1 MMTHWIKIIQLS
13 KALAKINFS
22 FLNFRYRLKKQ
33 IDFYTI
39 ILTCFILSIVGVV
52 YYYYFTM
59 IERFYLGLTDLG
71 INTLFLRLVFCGIS
85 VLLTVMCVFLLMNI
99 FCFSK
104 DTEQLQIFPMKPSDI
119 FTSKYIVAIF
129 FCYGIEVII
138 LLPVCIAQIQ
148 YLKEFSILV
157 TYLST
162 AIILPHIILFPL
174 AFIVTACL
182 KISILFKGRKLIFCI
197 IGITIYLIGI
207 IGYRMF
213 SISNFMSTEQDSLSW
228 LENIVTP
235 FPLFNQYIA
244 LPIGLQLSCIV
255 FSIIFTIGYYS
266 ICDFVIGKKYAHYGS
281 KANIKQNKLDF
292 KSSAKLKSYLIKE
305 YKIFFRNPVYVIN
318 GLFGILITPFLLPL
332 SFRIAT
338 TVDSISQIRT
348 LIATPKFSIY
358 AVMFAL
364 AVVILT
370 LSINVIA
377 SSSFSREGAKYW
389 IAKIIPYSIKQQAF
403 AKFLFSTSISAI
415 GIVINCL
422 IFKFYF
428 QYDFIQITWI
438 ALFSI
443 MFAVLWN
450 LIGIFIDMKR
460 PKLDWTNESEA
471 IKQNINVL
479 LSIVLCICISI
490 LFCVVIFKMVQKEL
504 SILTIICF
512 MLCSLFT
519 LIFLVCKGITLNRE

>member
-1 MMTHWIKIIQLS
+1 M
-13 KALAKINFS
+13 
-22 FLNFRYRLKKQ
+22 
-33 IDFYTI
+33 
-39 ILTCFILSIVGVV
+39 
-52 YYYYFTM
+52 
-59 IERFYLGLTDLG
+59 
-71 INTLFLRLVFCGIS
+71 
-85 VLLTVMCVFLLMNI
+85 
-99 FCFSK
+99 
-104 DTEQLQIFPMKPSDI
+104 
-119 FTSKYIVAIF
+119 
-129 FCYGIEVII
+129 
-138 LLPVCIAQIQ
+138 
-148 YLKEFSILV
+148 
-157 TYLST
+157 
-162 AIILPHIILFPL
+162 
-174 AFIVTACL
+174 
-182 KISILFKGRKLIFCI
+182 
-197 IGITIYLIGI
+197 
-207 IGYRMF
+207 
-213 SISNFMSTEQDSLSW
+213 
-228 LENIVTP
+228 
-235 FPLFNQYIA
+235 
-244 LPIGLQLSCIV
+244 
-255 FSIIFTIGYYS
+255 
-266 ICDFVIGKKYAHYGS
+266 
-281 KANIKQNKLDF
+281 
-292 KSSAKLKSYLIKE
+292 
-305 YKIFFRNPVYVIN
+305 
-318 GLFGILITPFLLPL
+318 
-332 SFRIAT
+332 
-338 TVDSISQIRT
+338 
-348 LIATPKFSIY
+348 
-358 AVMFAL
+358 

-403 AKFLFSTSISAI
+403 AKFLFSTSISTI